1 MQEQPEG
8 VSHGR
13 VGTAQCPLGAA
24 ERAAWGGGW
33 VTDSPQIL
41 IAKCHDGTAYQVG
54 PPTRKCRPP
63 TTRRALRRLALA
75 PKQGLDRLGQQYE
88 GVCNV

>member
-24 ERAAWGGGW
+24 ERAAWGGW

-54 PPTRKCRPP
+54 PAPP